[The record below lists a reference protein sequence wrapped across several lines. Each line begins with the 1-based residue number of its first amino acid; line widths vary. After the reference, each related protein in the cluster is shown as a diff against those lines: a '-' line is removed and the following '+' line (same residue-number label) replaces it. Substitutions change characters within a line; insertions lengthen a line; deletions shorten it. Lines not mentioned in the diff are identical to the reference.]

1 MLNVDSLKRGIVI
14 DHIKAGSCMD
24 IYKYLELDKLDC
36 SVAIIKNAKSNAMGK
51 KDIIKVEG
59 LLDIDLD
66 VLGFIDCDITVNV
79 IDDGKIIE
87 KKKLTMPETIRNVV
101 SCKNPRCITSIER
114 GIDQVFKLSDREN
127 HVYRCA
133 YCEQKYEKNK
143 NSQSMEESNTLA
155 VFISLYDSIFPF
167 CERRKR

>member
-1 MLNVDSLKRGIVI
+1 MLW
-14 DHIKAGSCMD
+14 
-24 IYKYLELDKLDC
+24 
-36 SVAIIKNAKSNAMGK
+36 GK

>member
-59 LLDIDLD
+59 LLDIEI
-66 VLGFIDCDITVNV
+66 G
-79 IDDGKIIE
+79 
-87 KKKLTMPETIRNVV
+87 RA
-101 SCKNPRCITSIER
+101 
-114 GIDQVFKLSDREN
+114 
-127 HVYRCA
+127 HV
-133 YCEQKYEKNK
+133 
-143 NSQSMEESNTLA
+143 
-155 VFISLYDSIFPF
+155 
-167 CERRKR
+167 